1 MAPLEEKCL
10 LPEHAQAAA
19 AYQENTGQD
28 DEKTTASARGPGAV
42 GPARTI
48 VPVEILGTHSTR
60 ETWIYHWT
68 PPSPKVQSPRKLS
81 GRVTF
86 FEANTMPASIV
97 QFRGRQQ
104 FHGQRKVP
112 KNIGQYWMSLRC
124 DGSGGLFP
132 LGTKTRF
139 GFPKLGPAFHACW
152 LGLNKP
158 SGILRQVTALHRFQC
173 ID

>member
-1 MAPLEEKCL
+1 MAVRPNPIRAPAVIMAPQRARMDGSFGRKNGVAVL

-68 PPSPKVQSPRKLS
+68 PPSPKVQSLWKLS
-81 GRVTF
+81 GRATF
-86 FEANTMPASIV
+86 FAANTMPASIV
-97 QFRGRQQ
+97 QFRGPPTLSRATES
-104 FHGQRKVP
+104 P
-112 KNIGQYWMSLRC
+112 
-124 DGSGGLFP
+124 
-132 LGTKTRF
+132 
-139 GFPKLGPAFHACW
+139 
-152 LGLNKP
+152 
-158 SGILRQVTALHRFQC
+158 
-173 ID
+173 

>member
-68 PPSPKVQSPRKLS
+68 PPSPKVQSLRKLS

-86 FEANTMPASIV
+86 FEENTMPASIV

-104 FHGQRKVP
+104 FHEQRKVP
-112 KNIGQYWMSLRC
+112 KNIGQYWMSLRS
-124 DGSGGLFP
+124 DGSGAFSRWHKNAIWLP
-132 LGTKTRF
+132 KTGSNLSRSSCWPRHGRF
-139 GFPKLGPAFHACW
+139 SG
-152 LGLNKP
+152 LGL
-158 SGILRQVTALHRFQC
+158 VTAR
-173 ID
+173 

>member
-1 MAPLEEKCL
+1 MAVRPNPIRAPAVIMAPQRARMGWLLWKKNGVAVL

-28 DEKTTASARGPGAV
+28 DEQTTASARGPGAV

-104 FHGQRKVP
+104 FHG
-112 KNIGQYWMSLRC
+112 
-124 DGSGGLFP
+124 
-132 LGTKTRF
+132 
-139 GFPKLGPAFHACW
+139 
-152 LGLNKP
+152 
-158 SGILRQVTALHRFQC
+158 
-173 ID
+173 